1 MNFLIIAYF
10 ALVLSLFFL
19 LATLILVNLTFK
31 GLLKKHIPG
40 EKDLKNKINFNKPK
54 SFVSTQEINLSVQ
67 LIICKGAPTCQGV
80 SLMLMKS
87 S

>member
-67 LIICKGAPTCQGV
+67 LITCK
-80 SLMLMKS
+80 
-87 S
+87 